1 MRLLPKKLANAEV
14 ATQRKQQI
22 EEGLILSRKID
33 KLRETLAEEEQK
45 LERFRTETVKRV
57 KEEINQLIA
66 VRDAL
71 VKIQL

>member
-33 KLRETLAEEEQK
+33 ALRETLQEEECR
-45 LERFRTETVKRV
+45 LALFRSETVKRV
-57 KEEINQLIA
+57 QDEIDAKIRE
-66 VRDAL
+66 RDAL
-71 VKIQL
+71 LKT